1 MNNQE
6 LDRIIE
12 KGFSI
17 DPGFSLS
24 VDFAKRLTLKVIGR
38 EQWKNDLREYFLM
51 SFVIIA
57 LLLFVA
63 GFYYFVNK
71 DFVLKAIDF
80 LSKNLIP
87 VISVLFI
94 LNFIFFADKVIL
106 RHLFR
111 RWN

>member
-12 KGFSI
+12 KGFSS

-38 EQWKNDLREYFLM
+38 EQWKNDLREYFLL
-51 SFVIIA
+51 SSVIVA
-57 LLLFVA
+57 LLLIVA
-63 GFYYFVNK
+63 GFYYFVNQ
-71 DFVLKAIDF
+71 DFVLKAFDF
-80 LSKNLIP
+80 LSTNLIP
-87 VISVLFI
+87 VISVLI
-94 LNFIFFADKVIL
+94 LVNFIFFADKVIL
-106 RHLFR
+106 RQLFR

>member
-12 KGFSI
+12 KGFSS

-24 VDFAKRLTLKVIGR
+24 VDFAQRLTLKVIGR
-38 EQWKNDLREYFLM
+38 EQWKNDLREYFLL
-51 SFVIIA
+51 SSVVVA
-57 LLLFVA
+57 LVLVVA
-63 GFYYFVNK
+63 GFYYFVNE

-80 LSKNLIP
+80 LSTNLIP
-87 VISVLFI
+87 VISVLFL

>member
-12 KGFSI
+12 KGFSS

-24 VDFAKRLTLKVIGR
+24 VDFAQRLTLKVIGR
-38 EQWKNDLREYFLM
+38 EQWKNDLREYFLL
-51 SFVIIA
+51 SSVVVA
-57 LLLFVA
+57 LVLVVA
-63 GFYYFVNK
+63 GFYYFVNE

-80 LSKNLIP
+80 LSTNLIP
-87 VISVLFI
+87 VISVLFL

-106 RHLFR
+106 RHVFR
-111 RWN
+111 RWS